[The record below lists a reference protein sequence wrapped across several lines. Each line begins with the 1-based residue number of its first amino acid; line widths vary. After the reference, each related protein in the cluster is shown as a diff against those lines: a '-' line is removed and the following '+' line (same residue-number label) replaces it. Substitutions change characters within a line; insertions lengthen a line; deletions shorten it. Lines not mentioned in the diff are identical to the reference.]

1 MDTNKERV
9 CFISSYL
16 MTTDSNIRCQFNRA
30 HEDQPW
36 FHGLLPRE
44 DINKLLQRNG
54 DYLVRVTEPEPG
66 MGMKTVLSA
75 RWKDKNHH
83 FVINEND
90 GKVFI
95 DKEKFSS
102 VLELVNY
109 YVTEQKP
116 ITDSTEA
123 VLITPIPKQEWE
135 FKHDWITL
143 GRKLGEGAFGGV
155 YAGILTF
162 RGKKYEV
169 AVKVNKASEV
179 TKKIISEICKEA
191 RIMRRY
197 RHPNVVRFYGV
208 AIEHEP
214 VMLVMEMVNGGALDT
229 HLQKQAAI
237 ITKRDRLRYSYGAS
251 KGLEYLHENDCLHRD
266 VAARNCLV
274 ETDGEVKLSDFGL
287 SRELSNRAKKYR
299 MKDMRQRL
307 PIRWLAPEVLSSG
320 TYSKKS
326 DVFSFGILLWEIYM
340 DGESP
345 YSDMT
350 VTEVTANVI
359 SGYRL
364 APPPKMPKAVRAIML
379 NQCFPGNPDERSKM
393 SEVRVA
399 LEEAMQPSS
408 R

>member
-1 MDTNKERV
+1 
-9 CFISSYL
+9 
-16 MTTDSNIRCQFNRA
+16 
-30 HEDQPW
+30 
-36 FHGLLPRE
+36 
-44 DINKLLQRNG
+44 
-54 DYLVRVTEPEPG
+54 

-237 ITKRDRLRYSYGAS
+237 ITKRDR
-251 KGLEYLHENDCLHRD
+251 
-266 VAARNCLV
+266 
-274 ETDGEVKLSDFGL
+274 
-287 SRELSNRAKKYR
+287 
-299 MKDMRQRL
+299 DMRQRL

-326 DVFSFGILLWEIYM
+326 DVFSFGILLWEDVALVSEVSRTFCYVQIYM